1 MTRMT
6 IMCTKSDNKAWLVG
20 LDGEIVSEI
29 ENFDENLSAVDP
41 EKAIVVDVRAHT
53 ASHVSFD
60 S

>member
-6 IMCTKSDNKAWLVG
+6 IMRTKDDNKAWLVG

-29 ENFDENLSAVDP
+29 ENFDENLSAFDS
-41 EKAIVVDVRAHT
+41 EKAIVVDVRAHA
-53 ASHVSFD
+53 ASHVSWD